1 MSTESVPAVEQFREW
16 RCFHCDEVF
25 TTAQMAAIHFGDD
38 IDHRPGCIEKLN
50 APEKNLVL
58 ALRKIC
64 DEFRRLQMQV
74 SEEITNDVY
83 FYSRLRSSLAT
94 IKPFAN
100 CISLHDVFMLFDS
113 LEGRVLAAEADRARL
128 DAIAAEY
135 LHIVPFE
142 MPTGAG
148 DADVGWDA
156 LQSTMGTKHA
166 ALLGRVFEDDPRK
179 VIDAAIANGFK
190 AVNTD
195 GTP

>member
-128 DAIAAEY
+128 DAIGASIYISSPSKCRPAPAMPMSAGTRCSRRWERNT
-135 LHIVPFE
+135 LHCSGVCSKTIRE
-142 MPTGAG
+142 
-148 DADVGWDA
+148 
-156 LQSTMGTKHA
+156 
-166 ALLGRVFEDDPRK
+166 R
-179 VIDAAIANGFK
+179 
-190 AVNTD
+190 
-195 GTP
+195 